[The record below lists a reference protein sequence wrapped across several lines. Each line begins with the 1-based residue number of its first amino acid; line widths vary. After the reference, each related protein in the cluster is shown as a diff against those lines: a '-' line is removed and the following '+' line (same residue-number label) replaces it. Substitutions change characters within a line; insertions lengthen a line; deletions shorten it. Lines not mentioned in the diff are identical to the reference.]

1 MRHNKVS
8 NTQIFQ
14 AHRKYRAKE
23 DWGTQMTEKT
33 RRNPKQARAQATVD
47 AILAA
52 TFQLLETEGE
62 GKLTT
67 NRIAER
73 AGVSIGTLYQYFKD
87 RDAILTAMGER
98 QAEALRHKITDIVL
112 ASPEQDGI
120 RTIVQAIMS
129 GIEGSPETRVLLMDA
144 LFRAHGD
151 SILSQHHVAFL
162 DSISTRSDLS
172 LVLARE
178 SAFVLTHAVVC
189 LLRAA
194 ASEPELELDP
204 QALEDELVLL
214 IESYLA
220 ALVARAEL
228 NRR

>member
-1 MRHNKVS
+1 
-8 NTQIFQ
+8 
-14 AHRKYRAKE
+14 
-23 DWGTQMTEKT
+23 MTDKM

-52 TFQLLETEGE
+52 TFQLLEKEGE

-67 NRIAER
+67 NRIAEH

-87 RDAILTAMGER
+87 RDAILAAMGER
-98 QAEALRHKITDIVL
+98 QAEALRRKITEIVIS
-112 ASPEQDGI
+112 SPEQDGV
-120 RTIVQAIMS
+120 RAIVQAITC
-129 GIEGSPETRVLLMDA
+129 GIEGSAETRVVLMDA
-144 LFRAHGD
+144 LFRAQGE
-151 SILSQHHVAFL
+151 SVLSQHHVAFL
-162 DSISTRSDLS
+162 KSISTRSDLRP
-172 LVLARE
+172 VLSPE

-194 ASEPELELDP
+194 ASEPELQLDS

-220 ALVARAEL
+220 ALAARAGL
-228 NRR
+228 SRH

>member
-1 MRHNKVS
+1 MKPK
-8 NTQIFQ
+8 Q
-14 AHRKYRAKE
+14 
-23 DWGTQMTEKT
+23 

-62 GKLTT
+62 SRVTT

-73 AGVSIGTLYQYFKD
+73 AGVSIGTLYQYFRD
-87 RDAILTAMGER
+87 RDAILAAMGER
-98 QAEALRHKITDIVL
+98 QAEALRQKVTDIVL
-112 ASPEQDGI
+112 AAPEQDGI
-120 RTIVQAIMS
+120 RTIVQALMS
-129 GIEGSPETRVLLMDA
+129 GIEGSPETRIVLMDA
-144 LFRAHGD
+144 LFRAHGE
-151 SILSQHHVAFL
+151 SIMIQHHAAFL
-162 DSISTRSDLS
+162 ESIRERNDLDF
-172 LVLARE
+172 VLGKE

-204 QALEDELVLL
+204 KALEDELVLL

-220 ALVARAEL
+220 ALAERAGVSPH
-228 NRR
+228 